1 MPPSLAASNS
11 SCVTKPFLSPSSA
24 ANVSARVPH
33 GAPAQND
40 QVVGGTLTISVVEL
54 KLVVIIV
61 VVVGMVLVD
70 ILELVVVNKSELV
83 VLVGITPTVVSV
95 MVVVTVVVCVRESGS
110 TGDIPCFG
118 TAVPAGV
125 DVASGDAANNVNVV
139 AGGDTA
145 NNVDVVVDAVTLASA
160 ESECSIAD
168 AFASG
173 AACARS
179 ETSTARARVG

>member
-1 MPPSLAASNS
+1 M
-11 SCVTKPFLSPSSA
+11 
-24 ANVSARVPH
+24 
-33 GAPAQND
+33 
-40 QVVGGTLTISVVEL
+40 
-54 KLVVIIV
+54 V

-95 MVVVTVVVCVRESGS
+95 MVVVTVVVCVRESGG
-110 TGDIPCFG
+110 TGDMTCFG
-118 TAVPAGV
+118 IAVPAGV
-125 DVASGDAANNVNVV
+125 DVASGDAASNVNAVV

-179 ETSTARARVG
+179 ETSAARARVG